1 MRIPSLF
8 KIPKHQQFEIKPRY
22 YDPVKEFV
30 EERRALAK
38 GEQQAE
44 QSDIPRVSRI
54 RFERR
59 KKTTGLNTSLLQL
72 VIALILTI
80 MIVGWLF
87 LGNDILYYSLVLV
100 PVYLYFRIRKR

>member
-1 MRIPSLF
+1 MRFPSLF
-8 KIPKHQQFEIKPRY
+8 KTPKHQQFEIKPRY
-22 YDPVKEFV
+22 YDPVKEFI
-30 EERRALAK
+30 EERRALVK

-44 QSDIPRVSRI
+44 QSDLPHVSRI

-59 KKTTGLNTSLLQL
+59 KKSSGLNTSLLQL
-72 VIALILTI
+72 VIALILTV

-87 LGNDILYYSLVLV
+87 LGNDMLYFSFILV